1 MHIYLIFF
9 IFISENKQIT
19 QNDQIMSFYI
29 FVYKQ
34 QHMIHFY
41 ENVFNL
47 NYDIKMIQNHKNCQ
61 QT

>member
-1 MHIYLIFF
+1 VHIYLIFF

-29 FVYKQ
+29 FVYQQ

-47 NYDIKMIQNHKNCQ
+47 NDDIKMI
-61 QT
+61 